1 MSASAG
7 LASII
12 ESPCCRHDA
21 ARSTGGQHLGQ
32 GLVIQLGFIPMSHA
46 RTTLPG
52 STAGGNSTTWNVS
65 HSSYSLVYGG

>member
-1 MSASAG
+1 MSASSG

-12 ESPCCRHDA
+12 ESPGCRHNA
-21 ARSTGGQHLGQ
+21 ARSTGGRHLGQ
-32 GLVIQLGFIPMSHA
+32 GLVIQLGVHPMSHA
-46 RTTLPG
+46 RATLPG

>member
-7 LASII
+7 LAIII

-32 GLVIQLGFIPMSHA
+32 GLVIQLGIHPYEPRTSYFA
-46 RTTLPG
+46 RF
-52 STAGGNSTTWNVS
+52 
-65 HSSYSLVYGG
+65 HRER